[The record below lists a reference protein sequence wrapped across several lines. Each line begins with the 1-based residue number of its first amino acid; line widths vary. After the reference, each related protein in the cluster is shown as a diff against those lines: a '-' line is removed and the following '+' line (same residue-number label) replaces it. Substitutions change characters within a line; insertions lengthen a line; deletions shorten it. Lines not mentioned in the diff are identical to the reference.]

1 MLLMPATM
9 MLKRDG
15 ALLSRLGRYLLS
27 ISKLMLRTT
36 RVPLPG
42 QARSLTQAPPVF

>member
-27 ISKLMLRTT
+27 ISKLMLR
-36 RVPLPG
+36 PLP
-42 QARSLTQAPPVF
+42 ARHAVLTEALPVF